1 MGSVGG
7 ANSVRELAVQ
17 TAGQSGRHRLA
28 IMPGVFHLTWAGACY
43 VFVLDGPTPVNM
55 GMRVPETLG
64 AAVTVRLWEGPA
76 VGMPLFE
83 GAGLDGGWR
92 WPAIWTDCS
101 EPPTYEFRSRWR
113 ALVLA
118 STHTLNELEVTLLMR
133 KMRRELIL
141 ILLFVFIDVLGF
153 SLILPLLPFYAD
165 TFGASPTLVGLL
177 MGANALA
184 QLVGAPII
192 GRLSDRYGRRPLL
205 LVSIAGTLLSFV
217 LLGLAN
223 SLALLF
229 LSRILDGFL
238 GGNISLAQA
247 YITDVTDEKERASGL
262 GLIGAGFG
270 LGFMIGPALGG
281 WLSGGLNFSLPAFVA
296 AGMAAL
302 NLLGV
307 FIWLPESLSPERR
320 EQARRSPR
328 AAFSGKALFEALGRR
343 CVGPL
348 LIVRLFYGLAFTMF
362 TTVFSLYADKR
373 LGLDAQATGYVLTY
387 VGLLVVAVQGGGIRL
402 LTKRYRDNQLVFAGA
417 ILLTAALL
425 AWAFTPSLWLLLVV
439 LAPLALAGGL
449 LNIATNSSLT
459 KSVYPEEVGG
469 TLGLAASWDSLT
481 RVVSP
486 IAGGFLLDRISP
498 AAPGLVGVLLVVW
511 LIPFIWQRILFVP
524 DMSCPPPRGAK

>member
-1 MGSVGG
+1 MK
-7 ANSVRELAVQ
+7 
-17 TAGQSGRHRLA
+17 
-28 IMPGVFHLTWAGACY
+28 
-43 VFVLDGPTPVNM
+43 
-55 GMRVPETLG
+55 
-64 AAVTVRLWEGPA
+64 
-76 VGMPLFE
+76 
-83 GAGLDGGWR
+83 
-92 WPAIWTDCS
+92 
-101 EPPTYEFRSRWR
+101 
-113 ALVLA
+113 
-118 STHTLNELEVTLLMR
+118 
-133 KMRRELIL
+133 KMRRELFL

-177 MGANALA
+177 LGANALS

-205 LVSIAGTLLSFV
+205 LVSIAGTLISFV

-223 SLALLF
+223 SLVMLF
-229 LSRILDGFL
+229 ISRILDGLL

-281 WLSGGLNFSLPAFVA
+281 FLSGGVNYNLPAFVA

-320 EQARRSPR
+320 EKASRNPR
-328 AAFSGKALFEALGRR
+328 AAFSGRAMFEALGRQ

-348 LIVRLFYGLAFTMF
+348 LVVRLFYGLAFTMF
-362 TTVFSLYADKR
+362 TTIFSLYAEKR
-373 LGLDAQATGYVLTY
+373 LGLGAQATGYVLTY

-402 LTKRYRDNQLVFAGA
+402 LTNRFSEKQLIFGGA
-417 ILLTAALL
+417 VLLAASLV
-425 AWAFTPSLWLLLVV
+425 AWAFSPSLAMVLVV
-439 LAPLALAGGL
+439 LAPLALAGGV

-469 TLGLAASWDSLT
+469 TLGLASSWDSLT
-481 RVVSP
+481 RVISP
-486 IAGGFLLDRISP
+486 VAGGLLLGRISP
-498 AAPGLVGVLLVVW
+498 AAPGLLGALLVVW
-511 LIPFIWQRILFVP
+511 LVPFIWRRILFVP
-524 DMSCPPPRGAK
+524 DLACPPPRGDA